1 MTLDELERIEGN
13 VLTVKQVAQ
22 FLGKDPQVI
31 RDQADA
37 EPKYLGFP
45 ICKAGHSYTIPKEG
59 FVAWVKGMTPIIGY
73 IGHAAPHTYMVEV
86 GPCEPARPVTVWY

>member
-1 MTLDELERIEGN
+1 MTLADLEQIESN
-13 VLTVKQVAQ
+13 VLTVKQVAE

-59 FVAWVKGMTPIIGY
+59 FLNWYRGMTP
-73 IGHAAPHTYMVEV
+73 ML
-86 GPCEPARPVTVWY
+86 VWKDGMICGTT